1 MGLRKIVVISGYET
15 VKEALVNQA
24 DAFAERPKIPIFE
37 DLTRGN
43 GELFFF
49 ISLTYSKYFFP
60 TEAAGT
66 SLWIRDPIR
75 HWK

>member
-1 MGLRKIVVISGYET
+1 MGLRKTVVISGYET

-43 GELFFF
+43 GKLVLFFLN
-49 ISLTYSKYFFP
+49 SLT
-60 TEAAGT
+60 
-66 SLWIRDPIR
+66 
-75 HWK
+75 